1 MRTTRRSPPTPTG
14 TSRPGG
20 PARSVAIAAVVGA
33 IGLATV
39 GCGGT
44 GTPALEPTP
53 AGGGETAAQKARPT
67 RATVRLIFAG
77 DVMLGRGVARLAAAD
92 SAGLLAGVRFPLAY
106 ADFAIG
112 NLESPLTTRPHDPAF
127 GPNALEAPPESARLL
142 AAAGFDAMAIANN
155 HAGDAG
161 PQTVVD
167 TESALG
173 NAGLAVIGSGRSTAD
188 AFRARIVTAQGVH
201 VALLSV
207 DATEGGPR
215 PTGIGSGVARWD
227 EARMRAAVRD
237 ARRRAD
243 VVAVGIHGG
252 AEYVTA
258 TDPYLMALARR
269 LASWG
274 ADVVW
279 GSGPHVVQPIHL
291 IRPRAADRPTIVAT
305 SLGNLLFD
313 QYPPGTRRGALL
325 EVLAGRDGVRAWRVG
340 TTDQIAGPPQFK
352 RWLTPSGDA
361 AWSAGSW
368 WSVRR
373 GTRPEARRHA
383 RPLHRFRGDVVDATL
398 GDADGDGRPEVVVAF
413 RRAFRPTRENALLPR
428 SSIVDRR
435 GRAAHVGLYR
445 PGSLRERWVAGTLVR
460 PVGRL
465 AACDGALAVGYTA
478 LDALAVVA
486 TGAWQWSGFGFQT
499 LPGLP
504 GRGTPACADVDGDG
518 HSEPLVLGRSRR

>member
-1 MRTTRRSPPTPTG
+1 M
-14 TSRPGG
+14 
-20 PARSVAIAAVVGA
+20 IAAVVGA
-33 IGLATV
+33 IGLTTA
-39 GCGGT
+39 GCGRA
-44 GTPALEPTP
+44 GTPAREPAP
-53 AGGGETAAQKARPT
+53 GGGGGTAVQKARSP

-92 SAGLLAGVRFPLAY
+92 PAGLLAGVRFPLAY
-106 ADFAIG
+106 ADVAIG

-127 GPNALEAPPESARLL
+127 GPNALEASPESAELL

-167 TESALG
+167 TESSLED
-173 NAGLAVIGSGRSTAD
+173 AGLAVIGSGRSAAD
-188 AFRARIVTAQGVH
+188 AFRARVLTADGVR

-215 PTGIGSGVARWD
+215 PTGIGSGIAWWG
-227 EARMRAAVRD
+227 EARMEAAVRN
-237 ARRRAD
+237 ARGRAD
-243 VVAVGIHGG
+243 VVVVGIHGG
-252 AEYVTA
+252 LEYATA
-258 TDPYLMALARR
+258 TDPHLMALARH

-291 IRPRAADRPTIVAT
+291 IQPKVTGRPTVVAT

-313 QYPPGTRRGALL
+313 QYLPETRRGALL
-325 EVLAGRDGVRAWRVG
+325 EVLAGHDGVRAWRVG
-340 TTDQIAGPPQFK
+340 TTDQSGGPPQFK

-361 AWSAGSW
+361 AWSTGSW
-368 WSVRR
+368 WSLPR
-373 GTRPEARRHA
+373 GTRPEARLRVRA
-383 RPLHRFRGDVVDATL
+383 LRRFRGDVVDATL

-445 PGSLRERWVAGTLVR
+445 PGSLRRRWVAGTLVR

-465 AACDGALAVGYTA
+465 AACDGALAVAYTA
-478 LDALAVVA
+478 LDTPPVVA

-499 LPGLP
+499 LPDLP
-504 GRGTPACADVDGDG
+504 GPGTPACADVDGDG

>member
-1 MRTTRRSPPTPTG
+1 M
-14 TSRPGG
+14 
-20 PARSVAIAAVVGA
+20 IAAVVGA

-44 GTPALEPTP
+44 GTPAREPTP
-53 AGGGETAAQKARPT
+53 AGGGQTAAQKARPT

-92 SAGLLAGVRFPLAY
+92 PAGLLAGVRFPLAY
-106 ADFAIG
+106 ADLAIG

-127 GPNALEAPPESARLL
+127 GPNALEAQPDSARLL

-155 HAGDAG
+155 HAGDTG
-161 PQTVVD
+161 PRTVAD
-167 TESALG
+167 TEFSLG
-173 NAGLAVIGSGRSTAD
+173 DAGLAAIGSGRSAQD
-188 AFRARIVTAQGVH
+188 AFRARVLTAAGVR

-215 PTGIGSGVARWD
+215 PTGIGSGVAWWD
-227 EARMRAAVRD
+227 EARMEAAVRD
-237 ARRRAD
+237 ARSRAD
-243 VVAVGIHGG
+243 VVVVGIHGG

-258 TDPYLMALARR
+258 TDPHLMTLARH
-269 LASWG
+269 LTSWG

-291 IRPRAADRPTIVAT
+291 IQPKATDRPTIVAT

-313 QYPPGTRRGALL
+313 QYLPETRRGALL

-340 TTDQIAGPPQFK
+340 VTDQVDGPPQFR

-361 AWSAGSW
+361 AWSAGAW
-368 WSVRR
+368 WSLPR
-373 GTRPEARRHA
+373 GTRPEARPRVRA
-383 RPLHRFRGDVVDATL
+383 LHRFRGDVVDATL
-398 GDADGDGRPEVVVAF
+398 GDADRDGRPEVVVAF
-413 RRAFRPTRENALLPR
+413 RRAYRPTRENALLQR

-445 PGSLRERWVAGTLVR
+445 PGSLRRRWVAGTLVR

-478 LDALAVVA
+478 LDAPTVVA

-499 LPGLP
+499 LPDLP
-504 GRGTPACADVDGDG
+504 GPGTPACADLDGDG